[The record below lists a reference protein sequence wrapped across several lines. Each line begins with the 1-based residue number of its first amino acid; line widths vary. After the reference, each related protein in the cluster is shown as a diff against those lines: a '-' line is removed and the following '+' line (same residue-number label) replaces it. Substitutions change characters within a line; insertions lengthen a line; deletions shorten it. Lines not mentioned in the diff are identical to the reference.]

1 MHAQHREDPQVELQA
16 RSPRGIGAGDAE
28 RDGGAIGHL
37 ARVAKLLALL
47 LLLVAWPARAAE
59 PVVILLS
66 WDGVRHD
73 LPDRARTPALDRV
86 AQSGTHAALRPVFP
100 TNTFPN
106 HVSLATGTF
115 VDRHGIVGN
124 VFEDRER
131 GRYRYS
137 NDASWIEAEPIWA
150 AAERQGVRAA
160 SFFWVGSET
169 DWRGR
174 GASYRRAPFDTKL
187 GEDEKVDQ
195 ILAWLDLPAAER
207 PGLIVSWWHGADHA
221 GHERGPDHADVVRA
235 LERQDVQLLRLLEG
249 LDVRGAWDDTTLI
262 IVSDHGMS
270 AARGSVEVLG
280 PLRAAGIGARLI
292 AAGGC
297 GYLLLEEPTQAS
309 RAAALLN
316 GVAGLEAW
324 PSAQLPQELRAYFP
338 GRSGDVVVLTAPP
351 RAISR
356 PRRGQADR
364 VRGMHGYRPD
374 HPDMAAIFY
383 AMGRGVPQGA
393 PLSSPR
399 TIDVAPTAAHLLG
412 IAPPSQSEGTPL
424 F

>member
-1 MHAQHREDPQVELQA
+1 MLFWFGYSALSDAAITVAMVEVMTMAFPVLGA
-16 RSPRGIGAGDAE
+16 SIPRAVFIIALFMFLTVVNVRGVEAGV
-28 RDGGAIGHL
+28 RL
-37 ARVAKLLALL
+37 YMFNTLAKLIPLL
-47 LLLVAWPARAAE
+47 LLLVAWTVRAAE
-59 PVVILLS
+59 AVVILLS

-73 LPDRARTPALDRV
+73 MPDRARTPALDRV

-174 GASYRRAPFDTKL
+174 GASYRRAPFDTKI

-249 LDVRGAWDDTTLI
+249 LDVRGAWDETTLI

-270 AARGSVEVLG
+270 
-280 PLRAAGIGARLI
+280 
-292 AAGGC
+292 
-297 GYLLLEEPTQAS
+297 
-309 RAAALLN
+309 
-316 GVAGLEAW
+316 
-324 PSAQLPQELRAYFP
+324 
-338 GRSGDVVVLTAPP
+338 
-351 RAISR
+351 
-356 PRRGQADR
+356 
-364 VRGMHGYRPD
+364 
-374 HPDMAAIFY
+374 
-383 AMGRGVPQGA
+383 
-393 PLSSPR
+393 
-399 TIDVAPTAAHLLG
+399 
-412 IAPPSQSEGTPL
+412 
-424 F
+424 